1 MRHKPWPP
9 SESSLQMDSARNET
23 RIFRGIEASP
33 GIAIGTARL
42 TDRSRVAITE
52 VSIGDDEVEQECA
65 RFLAALRDAREE
77 LLAVKE
83 HLSAHRGPEHLYV
96 VDTHL
101 MILDDSMLTQG
112 TLDLIAGERI
122 NAEAA
127 LKRNLQKFKE
137 FFAAIDDEYLRERA
151 GDVETV
157 VERIMRAMV
166 GKRQECIGSIDGG
179 KFIIVAHDLSPTDI
193 LQIDKSKVIGF
204 ITDLGGRTSHTA
216 ILARA
221 LEIPAV
227 VGLETITGEDIDGL
241 PIIIDGTDG
250 TVVVNPDQDTFRDY
264 LRRKQRYD
272 YLEQEF
278 VKLRDLPAETMD
290 GHRISLMGNVEFPEE
305 IPTLKGHGGEG
316 IGLYRTEM
324 LYMNRKGLPDEEEQY
339 LTYSAI
345 VEAMAPLPV
354 TIRTLDVGGDKLA
367 TDLHLEDEMNPA
379 LGLRA
384 IRLSLR
390 KPEVFKTQL
399 RAILRASARGKV
411 RIFFP
416 MISGIEE
423 VRAAKAVLEEAKN
436 ELRSE
441 GIPFDNGIEVGVM
454 IEIPSAVV
462 IADILA
468 REVDFFSV
476 GTNDLIQYTLAI
488 DRTNEHLAH
497 LYQPLHPA
505 VLRSLRTV
513 VEAAHDAGIRVC
525 MCGEMA
531 GEARYLPILLGLGF
545 DELSMTG
552 ASIPRVKKVLRR
564 ATRADARELVSRVFA
579 FRSASEVETYL
590 SGEISARFSESFD

>member
-1 MRHKPWPP
+1 M
-9 SESSLQMDSARNET
+9 
-23 RIFRGIEASP
+23 
-33 GIAIGTARL
+33 
-42 TDRSRVAITE
+42 TDRNRVSVTE
-52 VSIGDDEVEQECA
+52 VSIEEEEVAQECA
-65 RFLAALRDAREE
+65 RFHASLQDARQE

-83 HLSAHRGPEHLYV
+83 HLAATRGPEHLYV

-101 MILDDSMLTQG
+101 LILDDSMLTRG

-137 FFAAIDDEYLRERA
+137 FFVEIEDEYLRERA

-166 GKRQECIGSIDGG
+166 GKRQESIASIDGG
-179 KFIIVAHDLSPTDI
+179 KIVIVAHDLSPTDI
-193 LQIDKSKVIGF
+193 LQIDKNKVIAF
-204 ITDLGGRTSHTA
+204 ITDMGGRTSHTA

-227 VGLETITGEDIDGL
+227 VGLETITSEDIDGL

-250 TVVVNPDQDTFRDY
+250 TVVVNPDTETFRDY
-264 LRRKQRYD
+264 LQRKQRYD

-278 VKLRDLPAETMD
+278 LKLRDLPPETID
-290 GHRISLMGNVEFPEE
+290 GHRVSLMGNVEFAEE

-316 IGLYRTEM
+316 VGLYRTEM
-324 LYMNRKGLPDEEEQY
+324 LYMNRRGLPDEEEQY
-339 LTYSAI
+339 LAYAAI
-345 VEAMAPLPV
+345 VERMAPQPV
-354 TIRTLDVGGDKLA
+354 TIRTLDVGGDKLV

-379 LGLRA
+379 MGLRA

-416 MISGIEE
+416 MISGVEE
-423 VRAAKAVLEEAKN
+423 VRTAKAILEEAKR
-436 ELRSE
+436 ELRAE
-441 GIPFDNGIEVGVM
+441 GTPFDDAMEVGIMIEV
-454 IEIPSAVV
+454 PSAVV

-476 GTNDLIQYTLAI
+476 GTNDLIQYSLAI

-505 VLRSLRTV
+505 VLRSLRMV
-513 VEAAHDAGIRVC
+513 VEAAHAAGIRAC

-552 ASIPRVKKVLRR
+552 VSIPRVKKVLRR
-564 ATRADARELVSRVFA
+564 AARGDAELLVAKALTFS
-579 FRSASEVETYL
+579 SAAEVEAYL
-590 SGEISARFSESFD
+590 SSEISARFSESFD

>member
-1 MRHKPWPP
+1 
-9 SESSLQMDSARNET
+9 MDSARNET
-23 RIFRGIEASP
+23 RIFRGIEASA

-42 TDRSRVAITE
+42 TDRSRVAVTE
-52 VSIGDDEVEQECA
+52 VSIGDEEVELECA
-65 RFLAALRDAREE
+65 RFLAALQDAREE

-83 HLSAHRGPEHLYV
+83 HLASSRGPEHLYV
-96 VDTHL
+96 VDSHL
-101 MILDDSMLTQG
+101 LILEDGMLTRG
-112 TLDLIAGERI
+112 TLDLIAGEKI

-127 LKRNLQKFKE
+127 LKRNLLKFKE
-137 FFAAIDDEYLRERA
+137 FFSAIEDEYLRERA

-179 KFIIVAHDLSPTDI
+179 KIVIVAHDLSPTDI
-193 LQIDKSKVIGF
+193 LQIDKNNVIGF

-278 VKLRDLPAETMD
+278 LKLRDLPAETID
-290 GHRISLMGNVEFPEE
+290 GHRISLMGNIEFAEE

-324 LYMNRKGLPDEEEQY
+324 LYMNRQGLPDEEEQY
-339 LTYSAI
+339 LAYSAI
-345 VEAMAPLPV
+345 VEAMAPLPI

-399 RAILRASARGKV
+399 RAILRASVRGKV

-416 MISGIEE
+416 MISGVEE
-423 VRAAKAVLEEAKN
+423 VRAAKAILEEAKN
-436 ELRSE
+436 ELRAE
-441 GIPFDNGIEVGVM
+441 GVPFDNAIDVGIM
-454 IEIPSAVV
+454 IEIPSAVLV
-462 IADILA
+462 ADILA

-476 GTNDLIQYTLAI
+476 GTNDLIQYSLAI

-497 LYQPLHPA
+497 LYQPMHPA

-513 VEAAHDAGIRVC
+513 VDAAHAAGIRAC
-525 MCGEMA
+525 MCGEVA
-531 GEARYLPILLGLGF
+531 GESRYLPILLGLGF

-552 ASIPRVKKVLRR
+552 VSIPRVKKVLRR
-564 ATRADARELVSRVFA
+564 AVKADAQLLVSRA
-579 FRSASEVETYL
+579 FTFSTAAEVEAFL
-590 SGEISARFSESFD
+590 NSEISARFSESFD

>member
-1 MRHKPWPP
+1 
-9 SESSLQMDSARNET
+9 MDSARNDT
-23 RIFRGIEASP
+23 RIFRGIEASS
-33 GIAIGTARL
+33 GIAIGTARI
-42 TDRSRVAITE
+42 TDRNRVAVTE
-52 VSIGDDEVEQECA
+52 VTIGEDEVAQECS
-65 RFLAALRDAREE
+65 RFLASLQDARQE
-77 LLAVKE
+77 LLAVKD
-83 HLSAHRGPEHLYV
+83 HLAATRGPEHLYV

-101 MILDDSMLTQG
+101 LILDDSMLTRG

-137 FFAAIDDEYLRERA
+137 FFVEIEDEYLRERA
-151 GDVETV
+151 GDVEIV

-166 GKRQECIGSIDGG
+166 GKRQESIASIDGG
-179 KFIIVAHDLSPTDI
+179 KIVIVAHDLSPTDI
-193 LQIDKSKVIGF
+193 LQIDKNKVIAF
-204 ITDLGGRTSHTA
+204 ITDMGGRTSHTA

-250 TVVVNPDQDTFRDY
+250 TVVVNPDAETFRDY
-264 LRRKQRYD
+264 LQRKQRYD

-278 VKLRDLPAETMD
+278 LKLRDLPPETTD
-290 GHRISLMGNVEFPEE
+290 GHRVCLMGNVEFAEE
-305 IPTLKGHGGEG
+305 IPTLKGHGGG
-316 IGLYRTEM
+316 GVGLYRTEM
-324 LYMNRKGLPDEEEQY
+324 LYMNRSGVPDEEEQY
-339 LTYSAI
+339 LAYAAI
-345 VEAMAPLPV
+345 VERMAPLPV

-379 LGLRA
+379 MGLRA

-399 RAILRASARGKV
+399 RAILRASGRGKV

-416 MISGIEE
+416 MISGVEE
-423 VRAAKAVLEEAKN
+423 VRTAKAILEEAKR
-436 ELRSE
+436 ELRTE
-441 GIPFDNGIEVGVM
+441 GTPFDEAIEVGIM
-454 IEIPSAVV
+454 IEVPSAVI

-476 GTNDLIQYTLAI
+476 GTNDLIQYSLAI

-505 VLRSLRTV
+505 VLRSLRMV
-513 VEAAHDAGIRVC
+513 VDAAHAAGIRAC

-552 ASIPRVKKVLRR
+552 VSIPRVKKVLRR
-564 ATRADARELVSRVFA
+564 AARSDAELLVAKALTFS
-579 FRSASEVETYL
+579 SAAEVEAYL
-590 SGEISARFSESFD
+590 SSEISARFSESFD